1 VFDIDNGDDS
11 EDLVI
16 LGEKG
21 GKSNK
26 GKANEVIH
34 QVVVCIKLFVIPSRR
49 LILSFLTCK

>member
-26 GKANEVIH
+26 GKAIGVIQ
-34 QVVVCIKLFVIPSRR
+34 QVEVCIKLFVIPSRR
-49 LILSFLTCK
+49 LILSFIICK

>member
-34 QVVVCIKLFVIPSRR
+34 QVVVCIKLFVVPSRR